1 MYCVFVT
8 IQVQPQHVEAFM
20 AATRDNHLGS
30 IAEPGC
36 QRFDVLRDNADP
48 SRFYLYEVYG
58 DEAAFIAHQQ
68 TAHYHSWKDTVA
80 EWMAAPRS
88 AVKMTRTLP
97 GTD

>member
-8 IQVQPQHVEAFM
+8 IQVLPQHIDAFL

-36 QRFDVLRDNADP
+36 ERFDVLRDHADP
-48 SRFYLYEVYG
+48 TCCYLYEVYA

-68 TAHYHSWKDTVA
+68 TAHYHAWKDQVA
-80 EWMAAPRS
+80 DWMAAPRS
-88 AVKMTRTLP
+88 AVKASRLLP
-97 GTD
+97 TG